1 MKPKEVVGRIAAS
14 LKSMKWVPDHVHVE
28 ASSRFTEDL
37 GFDDLDRVELVM
49 MVEEDLGIQI
59 PEEELEG
66 VDTVGKLASCFIRR
80 MDLERKG
87 GAR

>member
-14 LKSMKWVPDHVHVE
+14 VKSMKWVPDHVRVE
-28 ASSRFTEDL
+28 ASSRFAEDL

-49 MVEEDLGIQI
+49 TVEEDLGIQI
-59 PEEELEG
+59 PEEDLEG
-66 VDTVGKLASCFIRR
+66 VETVGRLADCCIRR
-80 MDLERKG
+80 LAMEG